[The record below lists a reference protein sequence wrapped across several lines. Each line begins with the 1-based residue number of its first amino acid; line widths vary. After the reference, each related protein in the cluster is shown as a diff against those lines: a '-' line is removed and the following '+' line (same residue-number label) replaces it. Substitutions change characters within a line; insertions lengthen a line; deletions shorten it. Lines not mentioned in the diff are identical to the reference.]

1 MKWLLS
7 LLLLFVVGIGFAQ
20 LPLIHAHNDYQKTE
34 PLTNA
39 LRNKVF
45 SIEADVYLFNG
56 ELRVAH
62 DKNELTTAPTL
73 DALYLRPIS
82 DRMILHKNLIS
93 IDSNYLPV
101 LMIDIKE
108 NSKGVLIKLMANL
121 NAYPSSFNRI
131 DNPNAVQVVIS
142 GDRGPVSS
150 WKDYPDIILF
160 DGRPN
165 EVYDS
170 AALRK
175 LAFVSDSYVNYSIPA
190 DSLDN
195 RLQRVARQVHDMNK
209 LLRIWAIPDNPGS
222 WDHLRHLGVD
232 IINTDKV
239 TECRNYFS
247 KGNKQ

>member
-108 NSKGVLIKLMANL
+108 NSKGVLAKLLENL
-121 NAYPSSFNRI
+121 NSYPSSFSRI

-142 GDRGPVSS
+142 GDRG
-150 WKDYPDIILF
+150 
-160 DGRPN
+160 
-165 EVYDS
+165 
-170 AALRK
+170 
-175 LAFVSDSYVNYSIPA
+175 
-190 DSLDN
+190 
-195 RLQRVARQVHDMNK
+195 
-209 LLRIWAIPDNPGS
+209 
-222 WDHLRHLGVD
+222 
-232 IINTDKV
+232 
-239 TECRNYFS
+239 
-247 KGNKQ
+247 